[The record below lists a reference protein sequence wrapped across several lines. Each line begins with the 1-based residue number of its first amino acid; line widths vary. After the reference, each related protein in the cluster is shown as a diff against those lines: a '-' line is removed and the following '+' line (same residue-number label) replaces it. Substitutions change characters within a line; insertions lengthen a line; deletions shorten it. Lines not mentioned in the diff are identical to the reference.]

1 MLFKSMSFTTFIRHN
16 LHPAD
21 YKFNYSMI
29 ICNIMT
35 CFLLTKR
42 FLRYGFLS
50 FCKRNDGCNDIC
62 ILRYGRL
69 VVIR

>member
-1 MLFKSMSFTTFIRHN
+1 MSFTTFSQHN

-35 CFLLTKR
+35 
-42 FLRYGFLS
+42 
-50 FCKRNDGCNDIC
+50 
-62 ILRYGRL
+62 
-69 VVIR
+69 

>member
-1 MLFKSMSFTTFIRHN
+1 MSFTAFRRHN

-35 CFLLTKR
+35 
-42 FLRYGFLS
+42 
-50 FCKRNDGCNDIC
+50 
-62 ILRYGRL
+62 
-69 VVIR
+69 

>member
-1 MLFKSMSFTTFIRHN
+1 MSFTAFRQHN

-35 CFLLTKR
+35 CF
-42 FLRYGFLS
+42 Y
-50 FCKRNDGCNDIC
+50 
-62 ILRYGRL
+62 
-69 VVIR
+69 

>member
-1 MLFKSMSFTTFIRHN
+1 MLFKSMSFTAFRHHN

-35 CFLLTKR
+35 CF
-42 FLRYGFLS
+42 Y
-50 FCKRNDGCNDIC
+50 
-62 ILRYGRL
+62 
-69 VVIR
+69 

>member
-1 MLFKSMSFTTFIRHN
+1 MSFTTFSRHN

-35 CFLLTKR
+35 
-42 FLRYGFLS
+42 
-50 FCKRNDGCNDIC
+50 
-62 ILRYGRL
+62 
-69 VVIR
+69 